1 MKKLLLVIL
10 TVMAINFIA
19 LSQPYQKGTLSLSM
33 GAEVLFTERKLSASH
48 HTGFGG
54 TAKAEYVFSRHTSV
68 TLASGYYFMD
78 GKNTPLTKYGDISA
92 VPVKAGLR
100 QYIGDFYASGEA
112 GALLFM
118 GFNKGTNFVYSLG
131 LGDKIHLA
139 GRVFDIGLRHE
150 GWAVSG
156 INTGSIAL
164 RVGYEFA
171 VNEKSTISRAAF

>member
-10 TVMAINFIA
+10 NVIAINFIA
-19 LSQPYQKGTLSLSM
+19 LSQPYQKGTLSVSM

-54 TAKAEYVFSRHTSV
+54 TAKAEYVFSKHASV
-68 TLASGYYFMD
+68 TFASGYYYMD
-78 GKNTPLTKYGDISA
+78 GKNTALTKYGDISA
-92 VPVKAGLR
+92 IPLKAGLR

-112 GALLFM
+112 GALFFS
-118 GFNKGTNFVYSLG
+118 GYNQGTSFVYSLG

-139 GRVFDIGLRHE
+139 SRIFDIGLRHE
-150 GWAVSG
+150 GWSVAG
-156 INTGSIAL
+156 TNTGTIAL

-171 VNEKSTISRAAF
+171 VNQKSTVSRASF